1 MNRLIMY
8 TLPLIFTVLSFNS
21 CDKKGSE
28 TMVSQSQNDT
38 VAVSNP
44 KIVFVDIDTLLSK
57 YNLYIDKKTE
67 LENQSKAAEK
77 SLAGKIEAFQKRAAK
92 FQNEVMEIQ
101 QKANTIAPVELKKL
115 EEKFAAQQQNLAKEE
130 EALMKQRENSAMDLE
145 KKLLETQK
153 DLQEKLDLYLAKV
166 AEQKGYEFVLM
177 KGSGGS
183 VMFGK
188 NSLDITIETVDELNK
203 EYESQKS
210 DTSGK

>member
-1 MNRLIMY
+1 
-8 TLPLIFTVLSFNS
+8 
-21 CDKKGSE
+21 
-28 TMVSQSQNDT
+28 
-38 VAVSNP
+38 
-44 KIVFVDIDTLLSK
+44 
-57 YNLYIDKKTE
+57 
-67 LENQSKAAEK
+67 
-77 SLAGKIEAFQKRAAK
+77 
-92 FQNEVMEIQ
+92 MEIQ

-210 DTSGK
+210 ETSNK

>member
-1 MNRLIMY
+1 
-8 TLPLIFTVLSFNS
+8 
-21 CDKKGSE
+21 
-28 TMVSQSQNDT
+28 MVSQSQNDT